1 MLCVPCSAF
10 HACGGVLSGS
20 SPAFAGR
27 SIAVIEAKEPPS
39 ASVEELAASEK
50 VDLRV
55 FAIAAASQRAFQGD
69 DRGVVVGEPACV
81 V

>member
-1 MLCVPCSAF
+1 M
-10 HACGGVLSGS
+10 
-20 SPAFAGR
+20 
-27 SIAVIEAKEPPS
+27 
-39 ASVEELAASEK
+39 EELAASEK